1 MVKDGFVV
9 AEKYKARFE
18 ELGKA
23 SNSLL
28 LLSSFSVSL
37 STLTLNAD
45 GFCNADIGRRL
56 AR

>member
-23 SNSLL
+23 SYY
-28 LLSSFSVSL
+28 SL
-37 STLTLNAD
+37 SFLTSQ
-45 GFCNADIGRRL
+45 FPFHP
-56 AR
+56 